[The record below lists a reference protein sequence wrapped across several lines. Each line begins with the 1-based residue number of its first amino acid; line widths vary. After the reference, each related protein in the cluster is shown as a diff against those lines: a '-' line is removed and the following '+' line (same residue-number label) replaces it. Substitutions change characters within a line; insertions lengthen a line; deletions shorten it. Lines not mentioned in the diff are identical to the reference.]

1 MSSIIT
7 AKASAVLILVI
18 AVSLVQVTVSL
29 MPKNSN
35 LANISAESAA
45 IPAPEYGAKTYP
57 GPPTTAASTAVSS
70 APANQT
76 VTLAITQTLT
86 MPSTVATTVVVTNS
100 TTLLAQSI
108 AGPDYTPVGI
118 AIVAAV
124 AIIVL
129 ALMFLRRRR

>member
-1 MSSIIT
+1 LSSIIT

-29 MPKNSN
+29 MPKNAN
-35 LANISAESAA
+35 LANINAEGGV

-57 GPPTTAASTAVSS
+57 GPPTSAAFSAVS
-70 APANQT
+70 PANQT
-76 VTLAITQTLT
+76 VTLATTQTLT